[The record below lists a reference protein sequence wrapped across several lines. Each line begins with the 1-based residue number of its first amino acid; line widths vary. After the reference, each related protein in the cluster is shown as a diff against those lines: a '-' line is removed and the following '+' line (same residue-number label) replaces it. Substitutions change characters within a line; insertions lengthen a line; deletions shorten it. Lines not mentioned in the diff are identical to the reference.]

1 LVGVPDFAPRIS
13 GRDFGGCPG
22 FRVGI
27 LVGVPDFARI
37 SPPGFR
43 VGILVGVPDF
53 APRISGRD
61 FGGCPGFRVGILVGV
76 PDFAPDFAIGDLTAQ
91 LGAER
96 VALAGQLYARRA
108 HPSPRSLKVF
118 FKLP

>member
-1 LVGVPDFAPRIS
+1 
-13 GRDFGGCPG
+13 
-22 FRVGI
+22 
-27 LVGVPDFARI
+27 
-37 SPPGFR
+37 
-43 VGILVGVPDF
+43 
-53 APRISGRD
+53 
-61 FGGCPGFRVGILVGV
+61 VGILVGV